1 MLDLI
6 IKNGTI
12 ITADETYKGE
22 IGVENGVITYIGSAG
37 KLDHLINTDPE
48 NGPVTKVIDAEGKYV
63 MPGLIE
69 PHMHV
74 KAPFSGT
81 IDMLDFYTAS
91 KCAAFGGSFPD
102 AVCADILCSI
112 VCQSVERIRQK
123 NTSKRDLYAG
133 SGAETERRK
142 QKIPANFDDSSY
154 CFWRLCAGG
163 GYMAFHETA
172 SGNGTDRKSV

>member
-91 KCAAFGGSFPD
+91 KCAAFGG
-102 AVCADILCSI
+102 V
-112 VCQSVERIRQK
+112 R
-123 NTSKRDLYAG
+123 G
-133 SGAETERRK
+133 SGRLSGEK
-142 QKIPANFDDSSY
+142 QRWPSYFSVRSS
-154 CFWRLCAGG
+154 GI
-163 GYMAFHETA
+163 
-172 SGNGTDRKSV
+172 